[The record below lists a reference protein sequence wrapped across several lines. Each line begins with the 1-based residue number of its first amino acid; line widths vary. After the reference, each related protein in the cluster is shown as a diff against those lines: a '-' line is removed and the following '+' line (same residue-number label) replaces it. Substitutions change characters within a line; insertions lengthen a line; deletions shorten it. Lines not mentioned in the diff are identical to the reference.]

1 MHVTIKNLLKIKE
14 NINTNLQNVK
24 KTNVSPKII
33 AVSKTFKIDH
43 IMPLIDHG
51 HLDYG
56 ENKVQEAIEKW
67 TNIKNKNKNIKLH
80 LIGGLQT
87 NKVKF
92 AVRIFDYIHSLDS
105 KKLADKISYQLKEQ
119 NMETKIFIQVNL
131 GKEKQKSGIL
141 EEELFDFYK
150 YCKDINLNII
160 GLMCIPP
167 FNQDSTKYFL
177 RMQQLNKKVG
187 LKELSMGMSAD
198 YISAI
203 KYDSTFVRIGSEIFG
218 QRY

>member
-1 MHVTIKNLLKIKE
+1 MHQSIINFNNIQNSIKVNQE
-14 NINTNLQNVK
+14 
-24 KTNVSPKII
+24 KTNNNNNVKII
-33 AVSKTFKIDH
+33 AVSKTFEISH
-43 IMPLIDHG
+43 INPLVEHG
-51 HLDYG
+51 HTEFG

-67 TNIKNKNKNIKLH
+67 TDIKNKNKNIKLH

-87 NKVKF
+87 NKVKL

-150 YCKDINLNII
+150 YCKKLNLNII

-177 RMQQLNKKVG
+177 RMQELNKKIG